1 MARQTSGV
9 SSGRASRS
17 GWAPKSCSISV
28 SASVMAVRMPRP
40 SRSSFTSFS
49 ASMSC
54 LSNCST
60 ARRPSLERSTGAS
73 SSSGSAVATTP
84 PGCSERWRGSPSISA
99 QRRSQRLHAP
109 SPLPTARR
117 RPHRGVAARSA
128 PICAGSPVSN
138 RRAASSTNSCGRPSA
153 NPTSRA
159 ADRAR
164 YVMNV
169 QTIATCRGPNR
180 SSTASIT
187 SSRRSEAKS
196 TSTSGYDS
204 RPSFKKRSKIRLC
217 RIGSTRV
224 MPSR

>member
-1 MARQTSGV
+1 MVSAAPMARQTSGV
-9 SSGRASRS
+9 SSGRASRLGRVS
-17 GWAPKSCSISV
+17 KSRSTRSR
-28 SASVMAVRMPRP
+28 ASVMAVRMPRP

-49 ASMSC
+49 ASISC

-99 QRRSQRLHAP
+99 QRRSQRLQAP
-109 SPLPTARR
+109 SPLPAARR
-117 RPHRGVAARSA
+117 RLHRASAARSR

-153 NPTSRA
+153 SPTSRA

-164 YVMNV
+164 
-169 QTIATCRGPNR
+169 
-180 SSTASIT
+180 
-187 SSRRSEAKS
+187 
-196 TSTSGYDS
+196 
-204 RPSFKKRSKIRLC
+204 
-217 RIGSTRV
+217 
-224 MPSR
+224 